1 MAALEQ
7 IDALRKQNKDLL
19 KNLKKQTE
27 KLHQL
32 TLSWPDE
39 KDKSRRSEYEA
50 FTVGSVFL
58 TERNGAQ
65 PSPSSPTALKTIK
78 ISDEHVSEH
87 CEDPT
92 PDQHK
97 HKHKPSSEVTKYSTL
112 LQDSDNSRW
121 KGRSRSVRLMLPKS
135 APLTA
140 DGDQRETDSAT
151 TAGLEDTVSERHMQ
165 PLLGYDWI
173 AGLLDAESSLAD
185 RSEQF
190 FSELRSFRQVNRDE
204 LPSVA
209 DLASSTLD
217 GEEPQAPADTHQC
230 KRSADLCLRNIALSC
245 HEGTFCYRIN
255 SRLFAVPLD
264 AQAACPVCKM
274 PKSEHSHTETEP
286 ALIRV
291 SIPRSTLLPAHQYKA
306 HRRCSFDSSDS
317 LSLPSHCLS
326 GWSNP
331 TLNSGSQ
338 MSSLDLR
345 GSMTKPAATRGSFSS
360 WFDNKLLFPFIHA
373 SCPKKCANEDKN
385 QVEVVPCTQKSNRVC
400 FCKPGFY
407 CEERYEY
414 NTYCHRC
421 VPCETGT
428 FSSKSSLD
436 PICTRHTDCARLG
449 MEKVKEGNATQDREC
464 AYATAKMEFLYTPSS
479 IINTIN
485 TASTLKRGE
494 HQILSNSQ
502 SNSSTDME
510 TKIPLGN
517 NVREVKSQN
526 MEMTPQSGVVRQVTV
541 EHNGR
546 GENVNNTVGSI
557 YIYSPGTVILGSNS
571 GDKKEEA
578 GVCEEAH
585 PLIGSPQQESNP
597 PSQEVRIR
605 ISAQEQTAEE
615 ELSLSFPVPATGK

>member
-19 KNLKKQTE
+19 KNLKKQSE

-39 KDKSRRSEYEA
+39 KDKSHRSEYEA

-58 TERNGAQ
+58 TERNGAE
-65 PSPSSPTALKTIK
+65 PLPSSPTALKTIK
-78 ISDEHVSEH
+78 ISDEQVSEH

-97 HKHKPSSEVTKYSTL
+97 PKHKPSSEVTKYSTL

-140 DGDQRETDSAT
+140 DSDQRETDSAT
-151 TAGLEDTVSERHMQ
+151 TAGLEDTVSERHIQ

-204 LPSVA
+204 CVHNLLYGLPSVA

-217 GEEPQAPADTHQC
+217 GEEPQPPADTHQC
-230 KRSADLCLRNIALSC
+230 
-245 HEGTFCYRIN
+245 TFCYRIN

-264 AQAACPVCKM
+264 ARAACPVCKM
-274 PKSEHSHTETEP
+274 PKSEHPHTETQP

-291 SIPRSTLLPAHQYKA
+291 SIPRSTLLPAHRYKA

-345 GSMTKPAATRGSFSS
+345 GSVTKPAATRGSFSS
-360 WFDNKLLFPFIHA
+360 WFDNKL
-373 SCPKKCANEDKN
+373 D
-385 QVEVVPCTQKSNRVC
+385 
-400 FCKPGFY
+400 
-407 CEERYEY
+407 
-414 NTYCHRC
+414 
-421 VPCETGT
+421 
-428 FSSKSSLD
+428 SSLPNASRQRHSDQLQNVSRLPRYAFQHLD
-436 PICTRHTDCARLG
+436 PKRPEPHSRSYT
-449 MEKVKEGNATQDREC
+449 
-464 AYATAKMEFLYTPSS
+464 LY
-479 IINTIN
+479 
-485 TASTLKRGE
+485 
-494 HQILSNSQ
+494 
-502 SNSSTDME
+502 
-510 TKIPLGN
+510 
-517 NVREVKSQN
+517 
-526 MEMTPQSGVVRQVTV
+526 
-541 EHNGR
+541 
-546 GENVNNTVGSI
+546 
-557 YIYSPGTVILGSNS
+557 
-571 GDKKEEA
+571 
-578 GVCEEAH
+578 
-585 PLIGSPQQESNP
+585 
-597 PSQEVRIR
+597 
-605 ISAQEQTAEE
+605 
-615 ELSLSFPVPATGK
+615 